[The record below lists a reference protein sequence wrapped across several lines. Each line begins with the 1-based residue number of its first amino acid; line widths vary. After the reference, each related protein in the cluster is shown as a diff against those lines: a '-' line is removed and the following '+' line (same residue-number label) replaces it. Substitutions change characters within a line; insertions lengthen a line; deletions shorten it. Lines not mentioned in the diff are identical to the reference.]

1 MAAGSLPGIVR
12 VLVVAVLAIGAFAGA
27 APALAVDCS
36 GLSEWSC
43 STSYGLGAS
52 VRYNGSKYTLCAACS
67 RAASCPGFAPDADNW
82 WTNNGTCDGGT
93 SPTPTPT
100 PTPTNPPSATPTPTP
115 TSPGPTATPSPTPT
129 IGPGPTATPTPTT
142 PPGGDVEVTPGSGS
156 VTAST
161 NDGNVPGNTVD
172 NSLSTRWSAN
182 GDGHWIKYDLG
193 TSRTITRVRIGFYSG
208 NTRQSRFDLQVS
220 ADNTTWTNVLTGAM
234 SGGTTTQQESFDF
247 ADTSGRWV
255 RYLGHGNT
263 VNAWNSILE
272 LDVHATSGGGPTPTP
287 TPTTGTQP
295 TATPTPTPATATPT
309 PTATPTGGPGRACA
323 AGWSSGTSYAQGTIV
338 SRQCT
343 EGRETMWRNYK
354 SNFGGSSDPCSDSW
368 LGGTGWS
375 QQGTCGSSFYN
386 CTSGT
391 CLLFNQDHFDR
402 TWPLKNYWAVG
413 KRADTY
419 TWKEFR
425 MAADQDAMFTTGDT
439 NMRKREVAAY
449 FANKDQETGIGQYD
463 REIYCQPGNPGFGTV
478 NCNYCSANTECGT
491 PKCSTTS
498 TSGNK
503 YFGRGPVQLS
513 WDYNYCRA
521 SKAIWGDNR
530 LYDTPDL
537 MFSDPVAMWRVAN
550 WYWKTQ
556 IGPTYPE
563 CTSVPPGH
571 PVPQGCPNLVDWPR
585 ESARDA
591 MTTTDASGNYGFG
604 GTIRAINGALEC
616 HSGNTG
622 QTNRIAF
629 YAGGG
634 GARQANMLDILGV
647 TGSARVYGRDTC
659 D

>member
-1 MAAGSLPGIVR
+1 MAAGSLSGIVR
-12 VLVVAVLAIGAFAGA
+12 ASVVTVLTIAAVGA
-27 APALAVDCS
+27 AAPVLAVDCS

-43 STSYGLGAS
+43 GTSYGAGAS
-52 VRYNGSKYTLCAACS
+52 VRFNGSKYTLCSVCS
-67 RAASCPGFAPDADNW
+67 RAASCPGFTPADDNW
-82 WTNNGTCDGGT
+82 WTNNGTCDGGV
-93 SPTPTPT
+93 SPTATPTPT
-100 PTPTNPPSATPTPTP
+100 PTPGIGPTATPTPTP
-115 TSPGPTATPSPTPT
+115 TPG
-129 IGPGPTATPTPTT
+129 IGPTATPTPTT
-142 PPGGDVEVTPGSGS
+142 PPAGDVEVTPGAGS

-161 NDGNVPGNTVD
+161 NDGNVPGNSVD
-172 NSLSTRWSAN
+172 NSLSTRWAAN
-182 GDGHWIKYDLG
+182 GDGQWIKYDLG
-193 TSRTITRVRIGFYSG
+193 TSRTVTRVRIGWYNG
-208 NTRQSRFDLQVS
+208 NMRQARFDLQTS
-220 ADNTTWTNVLTGAM
+220 ADNVSWSNALTGALS
-234 SGGTTTQQESFDF
+234 SGTSTQQQTFDF
-247 ADTSGRWV
+247 TDRAARYV

-263 VNAWNSILE
+263 VNMWNSILE
-272 LDVHATSGGGPTPTP
+272 LDIYATSGGGTTPTPTPTP
-287 TPTTGTQP
+287 TPTTGQP
-295 TATPTPTPATATPT
+295 TPTPTP
-309 PTATPTGGPGRACA
+309 TPTGGPSGRPCA
-323 AGWSSGTSYAQGTIV
+323 AAWNSSTSYASGAVV

-343 EGRETMWRNYK
+343 EGRETMWRNYR
-354 SNFGGSSDPCSDSW
+354 SNYGGAGSDPCTNSW
-368 LGGTGWS
+368 LGGTAWA
-375 QQGTCGSSFYN
+375 QQGTCGSSYYN

-391 CLLFNQDHFDR
+391 CLLFNQDQFDR

-419 TWKEFR
+419 TWTEFR
-425 MAADQDAMFTTGDT
+425 IAADQDAMFTTGDT

-463 REIYCQPGNPGFGTV
+463 REIYCQPGNPGYGTV
-478 NCNYCSANTECGT
+478 NCNYCSASTECGT
-491 PKCSTTS
+491 PRCSTTS
-498 TSGNK
+498 TTGNK

-530 LYDTPDL
+530 LYDNPDM
-537 MFSDPVAMWRVAN
+537 MFNDPVTMWRVAN

-629 YAGGG
+629 YTGGG

-647 TGSARVYGRDTC
+647 TGTARIYGRDTC